1 MSGDTDAVR
10 EYALL
15 PRRIDWRGPE
25 GSTVVLDEDGVGVQV
40 PSRLEQ
46 PDLERL
52 LEIIAVA
59 KEARAA
65 GLTFAPRPPTAD
77 EISRYNWHEK
87 QRQAAKAIIKA
98 IAPDPDSPA
107 IPPF

>member
-1 MSGDTDAVR
+1 MSDESVR
-10 EYALL
+10 EYSLL

-25 GSTVVLDEDGVGVQV
+25 GSSVTLDEDGVSLYV

-46 PDLERL
+46 ADLERL

-59 KEARAA
+59 KEARAV

-77 EISRYNWHEK
+77 EISRYDWHEK
-87 QRQAAKAIIKA
+87 QRQAAKAIVEA
-98 IAPDPDSPA
+98 IAPDTNSPA
-107 IPPF
+107 VPF